1 MGLLKRAFYITIVSI
16 FLISCTCK
24 EEKIKD
30 EEEKIKDEFI
40 IKIGNELKLLQKQEN
55 EKRVIPKCEPVGSP
69 PTYLAF
75 YRVFTGMYTYD
86 ILRTNSIVSPY
97 VAGVTFR
104 CIEYRKRGGT
114 MQDCLNN
121 KWESDGK
128 VKNSREYN
136 YAYQDGEWR
145 GK

>member
-16 FLISCTCK
+16 FLISCTSK
-24 EEKIKD
+24 EEKIKN
-30 EEEKIKDEFI
+30 EEEKIKAEFI
-40 IKIGNELKLLQKQEN
+40 IKIDNELKLLQKQEN
-55 EKRVIPKCEPVGSP
+55 EKRNNPKCEPVGSP
-69 PTYLAF
+69 PAYLSF

-86 ILRTNSIVSPY
+86 ILKTNSIVSPY
-97 VAGVTFR
+97 IAGVTFK
-104 CIEYRKRGGT
+104 CIEYRKRGET
-114 MQDCLNN
+114 MRDCLINQ
-121 KWESDGK
+121 WESDGK